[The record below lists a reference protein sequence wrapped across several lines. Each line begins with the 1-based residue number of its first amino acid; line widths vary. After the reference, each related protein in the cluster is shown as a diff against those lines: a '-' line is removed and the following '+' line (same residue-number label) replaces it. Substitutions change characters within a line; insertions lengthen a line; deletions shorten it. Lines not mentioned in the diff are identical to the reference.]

1 MSGGQSNQGPGPN
14 PRGERR
20 TVVIGDPAPD
30 AAPGSGSPI
39 DPLIVPL
46 PEPTRSSTR
55 QVTAPSPRSGTA
67 TEPGA
72 TDTDVSA
79 QGVTGSDDGA
89 GTASGPRTVVIG
101 GDDELPDAHYTAASA
116 RSPDDPGGPRVHPRL
131 KARRFAVRQ
140 DAGRRRAL
148 WTVVLGGVL
157 LVGIAAVGILATPLF
172 AISTIRYS
180 GIVYTDQERLAE
192 ITGALRGKPILTADL
207 EGAKRRIEALPWVRY
222 ATVEMDFPHTVVVQI
237 AERTPIA
244 TYLGEDN
251 QWRVID
257 IDGRVIAV
265 LEGQPVD
272 YLAINGAGPALQEGE
287 FAPDYARIAQLIISF
302 PPQLAPMVKVFEID
316 GQLNVSMTIASNDRG
331 DTLVELCSAR
341 NLDVLQIVS
350 LTAFLNTKVNPD
362 DAPPGLINACKA
374 DLITAS
380 PS

>member
-1 MSGGQSNQGPGPN
+1 MSGEQQDTPRGN
-14 PRGERR
+14 PPTRRGERR
-20 TVVIGDPAPD
+20 TVVIGEPAAD
-30 AAPGSGSPI
+30 AAPGSGAPI

-46 PEPTRSSTR
+46 PEPTRPATR
-55 QVTAPSPRSGTA
+55 QVTGPTARSGDSNEAAEGSA
-67 TEPGA
+67 TEAGA
-72 TDTDVSA
+72 DDA
-79 QGVTGSDDGA
+79 ATG
-89 GTASGPRTVVIG
+89 SGPRTVVIG

-116 RSPDDPGGPRVHPRL
+116 RSPDDPRGPRVHPRL

-148 WTVVLGGVL
+148 WTVVLGGML
-157 LVGIAAVGILATPLF
+157 LLGIAAVGILATPLF
-172 AISTIRYS
+172 AISTVRYS
-180 GIVYTDQERLAE
+180 GVVYTDQEQLVA
-192 ITGALRGKPILTADL
+192 ITDSLRGKAILTADL

-237 AERTPIA
+237 AERTPVV

-272 YLAINGAGPALQEGE
+272 YLAVLGAGPMLKEGE
-287 FAPDYARIAQLIISF
+287 FAPDYARIAQLAVSF
-302 PPQLAPMVKVFEID
+302 PPALAPMVKVFEID
-316 GQLNVSMTIASNDRG
+316 GQLNVTMTISPNERG
-331 DTLVELCSAR
+331 DTLVEFCSAR

-350 LTAFLNTKVNPD
+350 LTAFLNTKVNPEE
-362 DAPPGLINACKA
+362 APPGRINACRP

-380 PS
+380 PT